1 MEPENI
7 GGKKFRTAFVIIL
20 VVAVSAL
27 FLAVTWPFLKA
38 LLLVALLAG
47 LFHPV
52 LPVDYATPSRSAIAG
67 RDRNVGDS
75 LYRRGRAIERISRSG
90 RATGAG
96 RK

>member
-1 MEPENI
+1 MEPGNI
-7 GGKKFRTAFVIIL
+7 GGKSFRTAFVIIL

-38 LLLVALLAG
+38 LLLGALLAG
-47 LFHPV
+47 LCHPF
-52 LPVDYATPSRSAIAG
+52 YRWITRTPPRSAIAR
-67 RDRNVGDS
+67 RDRHAGDS
-75 LYRRGRAIERISRSG
+75 LHRRGWAIERISRSG